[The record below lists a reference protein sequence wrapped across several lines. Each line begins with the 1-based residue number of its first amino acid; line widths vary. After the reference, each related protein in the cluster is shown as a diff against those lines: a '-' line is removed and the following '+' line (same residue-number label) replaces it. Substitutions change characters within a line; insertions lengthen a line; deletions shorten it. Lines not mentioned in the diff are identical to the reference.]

1 MNKKFFKIFGVLI
14 LLLLSSFNT
23 FILADD
29 VLPEPS
35 REFYV
40 YDEANIID
48 SDAERYI
55 ISVNEELYAKTGA
68 QVVVA
73 SVNSL
78 NERDIEGYA
87 NELFRKWQIGD
98 KDKDNGALILV
109 APNEKLLRIEVGY
122 GLEGAIP
129 DGKAG
134 AIRDQYMIPYF
145 KSGDYSQGILE
156 AFKAIILLVEN
167 EYDITLDKTAQID
180 DYDINN
186 IEKTGNLFSSIKRVV
201 LVIVILI
208 LIFIDF
214 RFFGGFLT
222 YALLRSLAR
231 GGRGGSG
238 RGGGGSFGGG
248 NSGGGGSSGGGG
260 ASGGW

>member
-1 MNKKFFKIFGVLI
+1 MKKKSFKIFSILI
-14 LLLLSSFNT
+14 LLLLALFNT
-23 FILADD
+23 LALADG

-48 SDAERYI
+48 SDVENYI
-55 ISVNEELYAKTGA
+55 INVNEELYAKTGA

-73 SVNSL
+73 TVNSL
-78 NERDIEGYA
+78 NEMDIEGYA
-87 NELFRKWQIGD
+87 NELFRKWGIGD
-98 KDKDNGALILV
+98 KDKDNGVLILV
-109 APNEKLLRIEVGY
+109 APTEKLLRIEVGY

-145 KSGDYSQGILE
+145 QSGNYSQGILE
-156 AFKAIILLVEN
+156 SFKAIILLIED
-167 EYDITLDKTAQID
+167 EYDITLDKTGQID
-180 DYDINN
+180 DYNINYT
-186 IEKTGNLFSSIKRVV
+186 EETGNSFSSVKRII
-201 LVIVILI
+201 LAVIILI

-231 GGRGGSG
+231 GGRSG

-248 NSGGGGSSGGGG
+248 NRGGGGSSGGGG